1 MATILHIED
10 DPQSRLLVRK
20 LLTAAGHV
28 VVETAS
34 GVEGARLADNARP
47 DLVLLDINVPDLNGY
62 EVALLLR
69 ARLPTTPLVAIT
81 AEGDRATA
89 LAVGCSG
96 FIEKPIDVRS
106 FASTVEGYLHAGS
119 APAPSPPTEP
129 LLAQGQRI
137 AARLEAKVHELSD
150 ANDRLREADRLRKE
164 FYRNV
169 SHELATPLTPL
180 VGWLGLLGRDELGAL
195 TPQQR
200 RAVAAMDESVRRLRG
215 TIDAL
220 IDVTQLE
227 SGRARYVFAP
237 YDFAALVRRCVEARR
252 PALDARRQRLALD
265 LSPAPLPCHGDA
277 ERLARA
283 IGHVLD
289 NACKFS
295 PDEAEIAVEVR
306 SGATHCELLVCD
318 GGGGVP
324 LEWLG
329 RIFDPFVQVDGSPTR
344 AHGGAGVG
352 LAIARGVA
360 EAHGGGVIAEPGGR
374 SPVAG
379 LRLAGLLVRLRVARE
394 PAPPAAP

>member
-20 LLTAAGHV
+20 LLCAAGHS

-34 GVEGARLADNARP
+34 GVEGARLADTARP

-69 ARLPTTPLVAIT
+69 GRLPDVPLVAIT

-89 LAVGCSG
+89 LAVGCNG

-106 FASTVEGYLHAGS
+106 FSRTVEGFLGVSPSA
-119 APAPSPPTEP
+119 APAPSVEP

-137 AARLEAKVHELSD
+137 AARLEAKVYELSD

-180 VGWLGLLGRDELGAL
+180 VGWLGLLGREELGPLGPA
-195 TPQQR
+195 QKK
-200 RAVAAMDESVRRLRG
+200 AVTAMDDAVRRLRG
-215 TIDAL
+215 AIDAL
-220 IDVTQLE
+220 LDVTQME
-227 SGRARYVFAP
+227 AGRARYSFAP
-237 YDFAALVRRCVEARR
+237 YDFGALVRRCLDARR
-252 PALDARRQRLALD
+252 GAFEARRQRLVTD
-265 LSPAPLPCHGDA
+265 LPQTPLPCHGDA
-277 ERLARA
+277 DRLARA
-283 IGHVLD
+283 VGHLVD
-289 NACKFS
+289 NASKFS
-295 PDEAEIAVEVR
+295 PDDADVAVEVR
-306 SGATHCELLVCD
+306 SGATHCELFVCD
-318 GGGGVP
+318 AGPGVAV
-324 LEWLG
+324 EWLG

-344 AHGGAGVG
+344 GHGGAGVG
-352 LAIARGVA
+352 LAIVRGVA

-379 LRLAGLLVRLRVARE
+379 LRLGGLLVRMRVARE
-394 PAPPAAP
+394 PSPPVTA